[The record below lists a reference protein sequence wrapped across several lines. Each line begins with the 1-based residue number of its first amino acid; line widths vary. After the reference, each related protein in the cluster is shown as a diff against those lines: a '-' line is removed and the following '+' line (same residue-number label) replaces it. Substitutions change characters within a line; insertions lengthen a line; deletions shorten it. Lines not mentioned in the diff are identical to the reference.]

1 MEPTVLQRI
10 FSLASSTATKDNP
23 NLRAAGS
30 VIRQLVA
37 VDRNDTKAA
46 GAIATL
52 IGELPVETQALV
64 VAAIESIA
72 AIAVPATA
80 PA

>member
-1 MEPTVLQRI
+1 
-10 FSLASSTATKDNP
+10 
-23 NLRAAGS
+23 